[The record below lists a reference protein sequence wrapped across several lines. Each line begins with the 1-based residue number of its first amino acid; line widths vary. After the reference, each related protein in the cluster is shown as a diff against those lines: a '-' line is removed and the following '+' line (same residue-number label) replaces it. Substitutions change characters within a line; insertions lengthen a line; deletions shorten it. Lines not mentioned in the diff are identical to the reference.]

1 MSEQFDV
8 QAPSNVKGLL
18 TGKAISMQEA
28 IRNRSTERFRVQG
41 GSVYSDTNRTIQ
53 FRLTSSQYA
62 DMTTACLHYNLV
74 KDSPLQLTED
84 LTVLSSIESARITI
98 AGKEVERINQ
108 CRALKPIVYTSCS
121 KEYYDT
127 TLSMAGAWKYK
138 PSYMGVVA
146 TKLSDQDHYGATS
159 GQPLFTGT
167 AYLAPMLPSTA
178 AGAGTSNA
186 VLTAATTDTSALSLA
201 SANLM
206 VNDPT
211 VLRTLLNEDLGLAA
225 SSHIGFGTNNGFMR
239 APINRELTSFASVDM
254 CPSNQGGSNVLGGCV
269 LPSSLDTW
277 TTTSGDAVNEKGGL
291 ITASRDYSMP
301 LSLIFG
307 LCRTHDTLVP
317 LRNLGSVEVE
327 LTLAPYAQWFLHNL
341 DIFGERQGIDTS
353 IQTTASSGTE
363 NAKVTASGYNT
374 YSIVNPTITMDIVQ
388 CSDAIVRRVDE
399 MCASSEGFA
408 MSIESYSTVTTP
420 FDYSESVSINY
431 LQGFSS
437 LRDIYVSFRPAK
449 GLNAYYPKS
458 DTYLGSRFLEADVM
472 VGSTQFPTQ
481 SIQGPTQAWTEL
493 MKSYSHLDHR
503 KGGGVV
509 DYRTYIGER
518 ATPAPHAPAS
528 AGLMPSLQASVNSVK
543 AYGQCQV
550 KNIPTQKPSCF
561 LLGQSFEKV
570 LHHSKTFSGISSR
583 ASGLGLTHNFKFRQF
598 DATKDPSTDSTS
610 LMNPRYLDAHLG
622 AGYDMLADTVLHHDV
637 LITIANDSVS
647 VAT

>member
-201 SANLM
+201 SANLW

-225 SSHIGFGTNNGFMR
+225 SQHIGFGTNNGFMR
-239 APINRELTSFASVDM
+239 APINRELTSFAGVDM

-291 ITASRDYSMP
+291 IGASRDYSMP

-327 LTLAPYAQWFLHNL
+327 LTLAPYAHWFLHNL

-353 IQTTASSGTE
+353 IQTTAGSGTE

-420 FDYSESVSINY
+420 FDYSESVSLNY

-481 SIQGPTQAWTEL
+481 SVQGPTQAWTEL

-509 DYRTYIGER
+509 DYRAYIGER

-528 AGLMPSLQASVNSVK
+528 SGLMPSLQASVNSVK

-570 LHHSKTFSGISSR
+570 LKHSKTFSGISSR
-583 ASGLGLTHNFKFRQF
+583 ASGLGLTHNFKFRQW
-598 DATKDPSTDSTS
+598 DATKDPSSDSTS

-622 AGYDMLADTVLHHDV
+622 AGYDMLADTVMHHDV